1 MSAGF
6 LSALTR
12 PELDELLDRT
22 AHAYKLS
29 HAVLAHCPLTMEAVC
44 DAANVAQDCLT
55 FWQDCL
61 NESIMRLTAEMR
73 TRG

>member
-1 MSAGF
+1 MTAGL

-22 AHAYKLS
+22 ARAYKIS
-29 HAVLAHCPLTMEAVC
+29 HHVLANAPLTIEAVC
-44 DAANVAQDCLT
+44 DAAAVAQDCLT

-61 NESIMRLTAEMR
+61 DESISRLTTEMR
-73 TRG
+73 VRA